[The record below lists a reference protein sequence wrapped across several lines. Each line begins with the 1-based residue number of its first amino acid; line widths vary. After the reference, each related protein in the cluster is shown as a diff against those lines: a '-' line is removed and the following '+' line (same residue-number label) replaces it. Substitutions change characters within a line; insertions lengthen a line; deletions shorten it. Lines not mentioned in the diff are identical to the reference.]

1 MVQGVTRESSQQGQ
15 EEHGGQLDVGQH
27 EHQIKGQR
35 KIAKMLYLNAR
46 SILSKLDLLK
56 THVWDNKPEL
66 IAVCESFTNSDIGD
80 ALLGIEGYEII
91 SRKDGRDTTNG
102 RTRGLLIYAKM
113 GLQAMQCVVQGE
125 DTVTEMTSVKI
136 PWGRGERGGQEFLQ
150 VVLVYRPPKDPGSEK
165 DGGNTDFIMYWVA
178 FKVSGGLQP
187 AQY

>member
-1 MVQGVTRESSQQGQ
+1 M
-15 EEHGGQLDVGQH
+15 GQH

-91 SRKDGRDTTNG
+91 SRKDGRDTTSG

-165 DGGNTDFIMYWVA
+165 DVLGG
-178 FKVSGGLQP
+178 GGL
-187 AQY
+187 